1 MLKSMKHVGLYLAA
15 GNFLRK
21 IPVVAMHLLKK
32 HQMPVF
38 LQTSAIACTVP
49 YMHFRGDIYKVIV
62 PIDRR

>member
-32 HQMPVF
+32 HQMQCFFKHVQLHALYHICISEVTF
-38 LQTSAIACTVP
+38 T
-49 YMHFRGDIYKVIV
+49 K
-62 PIDRR
+62 